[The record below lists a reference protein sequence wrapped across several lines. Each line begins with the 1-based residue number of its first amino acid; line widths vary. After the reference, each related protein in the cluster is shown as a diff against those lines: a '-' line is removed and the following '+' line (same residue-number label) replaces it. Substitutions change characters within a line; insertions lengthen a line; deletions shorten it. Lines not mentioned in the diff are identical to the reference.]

1 MSLFRRNTTDHSPL
15 VPADTPATEHIY
27 ATLEHAPIDPEHVLL
42 VGSAALALYGATL
55 RDDSLGVPRPGDVDF
70 VATVE
75 HMEDLYRQ
83 KVGYERPIPHSKST
97 VLRIDT
103 PVLPIDLVSRYR
115 GGSPT
120 AYDEKLRRTMHAA
133 SRPLADTAF
142 RVATPHL
149 LQRELRRR
157 QHNDSKARQ
166 DLIALKVAT
175 RRH

>member
-1 MSLFRRNTTDHSPL
+1 MALFQRNTTDHSPL
-15 VPADTPATEHIY
+15 IPAETLATEQIY
-27 ATLEHAPIDPEHVLL
+27 GTLEHAPIDPEQVLL
-42 VGSAALALYGATL
+42 VGSAALALYGAV
-55 RDDSLGVPRPGDVDF
+55 LGGGMLDANRPGDLDF

-75 HMEDLYRQ
+75 HMEDLYQQ
-83 KVGYERPIPHSKST
+83 KLGYERHIPHSKST